1 MTVFCHT
8 TNTACTFLMALV
20 ILIVGMEGRDENFPS
35 FHYKL
40 DFVIDVIKIA
50 PEANR
55 GIPTMESALFNKI
68 NDTTLM
74 I

>member
-1 MTVFCHT
+1 MYIFNGAGHF
-8 TNTACTFLMALV
+8 NRRSRRAGEHFL
-20 ILIVGMEGRDENFPS
+20 S
-35 FHYKL
+35 FHHKL